1 MEADKSH
8 SLDELEAQRQYANDL
23 EKQIEAL
30 TQKLQSVDAHYKQK
44 VHIIL
49 AALFNCKGT
58 IIIFIHK
65 VSKYY
70 NSMMELTFAAPILL
84 GSG

>member
-58 IIIFIHK
+58 IIIRK

>member
-44 VHIIL
+44 VNIIL

-58 IIIFIHK
+58 IIIRK

-70 NSMMELTFAAPILL
+70 NSMMELTFAAPMLL

>member
-23 EKQIEAL
+23 ENQIEAL
-30 TQKLQSVDAHYKQK
+30 TQKLQSVDAHYKK

-58 IIIFIHK
+58 IIIRK